1 VSWFQFEWVLRPTQ
15 LAEAESILFEC
26 GAISLSLVS
35 DTDEPVL
42 EPAPGELPLW
52 SSIRMRALFP
62 LSVDI
67 QALKATLASE
77 PSIAGGMEI
86 QFVGERDWQAQAR
99 RFAVDRVFAGRLRL
113 RPPTH
118 LIEEDDPYVNLYLEP
133 GLAFGSGAHATT
145 AMCLTWLAA
154 HVVPDL
160 RVLDFGCGSGVLGI
174 AAALLGAQVIA
185 VDYDQQALQATR
197 ENADRNGCLSGM
209 DILSLEAWQAAP
221 VGDNDVVVANIL
233 AGPLVHMAQGLCE
246 VLRPGGWI
254 VLSGILES
262 QVDEVTTAYAG
273 TVKFTAPLIKEG
285 WVGLLGRS

>member
-1 VSWFQFEWVLRPTQ
+1 
-15 LAEAESILFEC
+15 
-26 GAISLSLVS
+26 
-35 DTDEPVL
+35 
-42 EPAPGELPLW
+42 
-52 SSIRMRALFP
+52 MRALFP

-99 RFAVDRVFAGRLRL
+99 KFAVDRVFAGRLRL

-262 QVDEVTTAYAG
+262 QVDEVTAAYAG
-273 TVKFTAPLIKEG
+273 TIKFTAPLIKEG
-285 WVGLLGRS
+285 WVCLLGRA

>member
-1 VSWFQFEWVLRPTQ
+1 MSWFQFEWVLRPTQ

-285 WVGLLGRS
+285 WVCLLGRS

>member
-26 GAISLSLVS
+26 GAISLSLVG

-154 HVVPDL
+154 HIVPDL

-285 WVGLLGRS
+285 WVCLLGRS

>member
-1 VSWFQFEWVLRPTQ
+1 MSWFQFEWVLRPTQ

-26 GAISLSLVS
+26 GAISLSLVG

-285 WVGLLGRS
+285 WVCLLGRS

>member
-1 VSWFQFEWVLRPTQ
+1 MSWFQFEWVLRPTQ

-285 WVGLLGRS
+285 GVGLLGRS

>member
-1 VSWFQFEWVLRPTQ
+1 MSWFQFEWVLRPTQ

-42 EPAPGELPLW
+42 EPAPGESPLW

-118 LIEEDDPYVNLYLEP
+118 LIEEDAPYVNLYLEP

-262 QVDEVTTAYAG
+262 QVDEVTAAYAG

-285 WVGLLGRS
+285 WVCLLGRS

>member
-1 VSWFQFEWVLRPTQ
+1 MSWFQFEWVLRPTQ
-15 LAEAESILFEC
+15 LAEAESLLFKH

-62 LSVDI
+62 LTVDI
-67 QALKATLASE
+67 QALTATLESE
-77 PSIAGGMEI
+77 LSIAAGMEI

-99 RFAVDRVFAGRLRL
+99 RFAVDKVFAGRLRL
-113 RPPTH
+113 RPPTS
-118 LIEEDDPYVNLYLEP
+118 LVEEDGPYVSLYLEP

-154 HVVPDL
+154 HAAPDL
-160 RVLDFGCGSGVLGI
+160 QVLDFGCGSGVLGI

-185 VDYDQQALQATR
+185 VDYDQQALRATR
-197 ENADRNGCLSGM
+197 ENADRNGCLSRM
-209 DILSLEAWQAAP
+209 AILSLEAWQAAP
-221 VGDNDVVVANIL
+221 IGDNDVVVANIL
-233 AGPLVHMAQGLCE
+233 AGPLVDMAQGLCK
-246 VLRPGGWI
+246 VLRPGGWM

-262 QVDEVTTAYAG
+262 QVDEVTAAYAG
-273 TVKFTAPLIKEG
+273 TIKFAAPLIKEG
-285 WVGLLGRS
+285 WVCLLGRA

>member
-262 QVDEVTTAYAG
+262 QVDEVTAAYAG
-273 TVKFTAPLIKEG
+273 TVKFTAPLITEE
-285 WVGLLGRS
+285 WVCLLGRS

>member
-285 WVGLLGRS
+285 WVCLLGRS

>member
-1 VSWFQFEWVLRPTQ
+1 MSWFQFEWVLRPTQ

-262 QVDEVTTAYAG
+262 QVDEVTAAYAG
-273 TVKFTAPLIKEG
+273 TVKFTAPLITEE
-285 WVGLLGRS
+285 WVCLLGRS